1 MTTLGQH
8 IRTQKGYAF
17 KSGWYCDEGRPIVKV
32 SDFTDDSIES
42 SGLVRIPEG
51 IADGYMKYELRL
63 GDVVIQ
69 TVGSWPNNPKSV
81 VGKAVRVPGDV
92 AGALLNQNAV
102 KVEPTKELDRGFLYY
117 LLRSE
122 RFKSY
127 IVGTAQ
133 GAASQAAITL
143 DSIRA
148 FSFELPRLD
157 TQKRAA
163 ETLSAYDD
171 LIENNARRIKILEE
185 IAQTLYR
192 EWFVHFRFP
201 GHEKVK
207 LLDNTIPQGW
217 EVLRIADFGQV
228 ITGKTPS
235 KAVAEYFGKGTPF
248 IKIPDMHGEMF
259 CLQTMEELTEPG
271 AQSQTKKTL
280 PEDSIC
286 VSCIGTAGLVS
297 MTTRPSQTNQ
307 QINSI
312 VPKERDDREFL
323 YYAAIGL
330 SDKIQ
335 GYGATGAT
343 MANLSK
349 GKFESLE
356 ILTPPKF
363 MRTKFH
369 EITAP
374 SFDLIKVLGRANINL
389 RRTRNL
395 LLPKLVSGEIPIANN
410 QP

>member
-17 KSGWYCDEGRPIVKV
+17 KSGWYGNEGRPIVKV
-32 SDFTDDSIES
+32 SDFTDDSIDS
-42 SGLVRIPEG
+42 SGLVRIPER
-51 IADGYMKYELRL
+51 IADDYMKYELRP

-69 TVGSWPNNPKSV
+69 TVGSWPNNPNSV

-102 KVEPTKELDRGFLYY
+102 KVEPTEELDRRFLYY

-185 IAQTLYR
+185 MAQSLYR

-207 LLDNTIPQGW
+207 LVDSGVGKVPQDWKVCNIGEVVGTLGGGTPSTKSPEFWDSGDVIWFTPSDLTAAGTMFIETSGKKISNLGLEKSSARLFPPYCVMMTSRATIGVVAINTKEACTNQGFITCIPNELVSAYQIYFWMLDNKAKIIG
-217 EVLRIADFGQV
+217 IASGATYKEINRTEFRELPIV
-228 ITGKTPS
+228 
-235 KAVAEYFGKGTPF
+235 VAEIRINKRFVETVMPICKQ
-248 IKIPDMHGEMF
+248 IEN
-259 CLQTMEELTEPG
+259 LQ
-271 AQSQTKKTL
+271 A
-280 PEDSIC
+280 
-286 VSCIGTAGLVS
+286 
-297 MTTRPSQTNQ
+297 RN
-307 QINSI
+307 
-312 VPKERDDREFL
+312 
-323 YYAAIGL
+323 
-330 SDKIQ
+330 
-335 GYGATGAT
+335 AT
-343 MANLSK
+343 
-349 GKFESLE
+349 
-356 ILTPPKF
+356 
-363 MRTKFH
+363 
-369 EITAP
+369 
-374 SFDLIKVLGRANINL
+374 L
-389 RRTRNL
+389 RRTRDL
-395 LLPKLVSGEIPIANN
+395 LLPKLISGECSC
-410 QP
+410 